1 MNKTLFLKLISKFL
15 PLISLFPPETSHSLS
30 LKALKTLSF
39 LHFKEA
45 RPIVSDNIKI
55 LGLDFQ
61 NRLGLAAGMD
71 KNADYIDSLAYLG
84 FGFLEL
90 GTLTPRPQSGNV
102 KPRLFRLRNEKSLIN
117 NMGFNNKGIEHA
129 VLRIKNSKSK
139 TVIGLSIGKN
149 QDTPLRKAL
158 EDYLYCLDKAYPVCD
173 YVAVNISSPN
183 TKDLRK
189 LESEEYF
196 SSLITTLKKRQEA
209 YSKELGYKP
218 IVLKLSPDL
227 QDRDLEIICKEI
239 LDKDIDGIIST
250 NTTISHNYNYQGGL
264 SGEQLFEISNRSL
277 TSFRSFLGSS
287 FPIIASGGVMSRHHF
302 EKKLELGADLVQV
315 YTGMIYKGPIL
326 ISEILRS

>member
-15 PLISLFPPETSHSLS
+15 PLLSLFPPETSHSLS

-39 LHFKEA
+39 LHFKESK
-45 RPIVSDNIKI
+45 PIVSDNIKI

-71 KNADYIDSLAYLG
+71 KNADYIDPLSYLG

-90 GTLTPRPQSGNV
+90 GTLTPRAQPGNV

-158 EDYLYCLDKAYPVCD
+158 EDYLFCLEKAYPVCD

-277 TSFRSFLGSS
+277 TSFRSYLGSS
-287 FPIIASGGVMSRHHF
+287 FPIIASGGVMSRRHF

-315 YTGMIYKGPIL
+315 YTGMIYKGPALVKDIL
-326 ISEILRS
+326 NS

>member
-1 MNKTLFLKLISKFL
+1 MN
-15 PLISLFPPETSHSLS
+15 
-30 LKALKTLSF
+30 ALKTLSF

-55 LGLDFQ
+55 LGFDFQ

-71 KNADYIDSLAYLG
+71 KNADYIDSLSYLG

-90 GTLTPRPQSGNV
+90 GTLTPRAQSGNL
-102 KPRLFRLRNEKSLIN
+102 KPRLFRLRNERSLIN
-117 NMGFNNKGIEHA
+117 NMGFNNKGIKHA

-139 TVIGLSIGKN
+139 AVLGLSIGKN
-149 QDTPLRKAL
+149 QDTPIGKAL
-158 EDYLYCLDKAYPVCD
+158 EDYLFCLEKAYPVCD

-196 SSLITTLKKRQEA
+196 SSLITSLKKQQQV

-239 LDKDIDGIIST
+239 LDKDIDGIICS
-250 NTTISHNYNYQGGL
+250 NTTIAHNYNYQGGL
-264 SGEQLFEISNRSL
+264 SGEQLFEISNRCL

-315 YTGMIYKGPIL
+315 YTGMIYKGPALVKDIL
-326 ISEILRS
+326 NS

>member
-1 MNKTLFLKLISKFL
+1 M
-15 PLISLFPPETSHSLS
+15 FPPETAHYLS
-30 LKALKTLSF
+30 LNALKTLSF

-45 RPIVSDNIKI
+45 RPIVSDNIEI

-71 KNADYIDSLAYLG
+71 KNADYINSLSYLG

-90 GTLTPRPQSGNV
+90 GTLTPRAQSGNI
-102 KPRLFRLRNEKSLIN
+102 KPRLFRLRDERSLIN

-129 VLRIKNSKSK
+129 VLKIKNSMSK
-139 TVIGLSIGKN
+139 AVIGLSIGKN
-149 QDTPLRKAL
+149 QETPLEKAL
-158 EDYLYCLDKAYPVCD
+158 EDYLFCLEKAYPVCD

-196 SSLITTLKKRQEA
+196 SSLITNLKKQQEA

-315 YTGMIYKGPIL
+315 YTGMIYKGPALVKDIL
-326 ISEILRS
+326 NS

>member
-1 MNKTLFLKLISKFL
+1 LN
-15 PLISLFPPETSHSLS
+15 
-30 LKALKTLSF
+30 ALKTLSF

-71 KNADYIDSLAYLG
+71 KNADYIDSLSYLG

-90 GTLTPRPQSGNV
+90 GTLTPRSQSGNI
-102 KPRLFRLRNEKSLIN
+102 KPRLFRLRDERSLIN

-129 VLRIKNSKSK
+129 ILRIKNSKSK
-139 TVIGLSIGKN
+139 AVIGLSIGKN

-158 EDYLYCLDKAYPVCD
+158 EDYLFCLEKAYPACD
-173 YVAVNISSPN
+173 YIAVNISSPN

-196 SSLITTLKKRQEA
+196 SSLITNLKKQQEA

-227 QDRDLEIICKEI
+227 LDRDLEIICKEI
-239 LDKDIDGIIST
+239 LDKDIDGIICS
-250 NTTISHNYNYQGGL
+250 NTTIAHNYNYQGGL

-277 TSFRSFLGSS
+277 VSFRSFLGSS

-315 YTGMIYKGPIL
+315 YTGMIYKGPALVKDIL
-326 ISEILRS
+326 NS

>member
-1 MNKTLFLKLISKFL
+1 M
-15 PLISLFPPETSHSLS
+15 FPPETAHYLS
-30 LKALKTLSF
+30 LNSLKILSF

-45 RPIVSDNIKI
+45 RPIVSDNIEI

-71 KNADYIDSLAYLG
+71 KNADYINSLSYLG

-90 GTLTPRPQSGNV
+90 GTLTPRAQSGNI
-102 KPRLFRLRNEKSLIN
+102 KPRLFRLRDERSLIN
-117 NMGFNNKGIEHA
+117 NMGFNNKGIDHA
-129 VLRIKNSKSK
+129 VLKIKNSMSK
-139 TVIGLSIGKN
+139 AVIGLSIGKN
-149 QDTPLRKAL
+149 QETPLEKSL
-158 EDYLYCLDKAYPVCD
+158 EDYLFCLEKAYPVCD

-189 LESEEYF
+189 LESEKYF
-196 SSLITTLKKRQEA
+196 SSLITSLKKQQQV

-218 IVLKLSPDL
+218 IVLKLSPDV

-239 LDKDIDGIIST
+239 LDKDIDGIICS
-250 NTTISHNYNYQGGL
+250 NTTIAHNYNYQGGL
-264 SGEQLFEISNRSL
+264 SGEELFEISNRCL

-315 YTGMIYKGPIL
+315 YTGMIYKGPALVKDIL
-326 ISEILRS
+326 NS